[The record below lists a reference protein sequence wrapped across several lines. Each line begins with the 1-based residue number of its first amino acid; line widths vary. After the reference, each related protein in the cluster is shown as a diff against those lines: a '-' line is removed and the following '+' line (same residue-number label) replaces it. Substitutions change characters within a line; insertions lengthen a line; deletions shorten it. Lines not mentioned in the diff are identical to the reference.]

1 MRILGLDLGERR
13 IGVAVSDPVGIVA
26 HPLQT
31 IERRSRSEDF
41 ARIAALVA
49 EYQVELV
56 LVGLPL
62 TLRGEVGPQA
72 RQYERYAQALAGAL
86 PVPLRMWD
94 ERYSTVEA
102 TRVLQQIRKKSHSLK
117 RGEVDAVAAA
127 VILQSF
133 LDSQAAQREDENGA
147 WERSSEGQDGF

>member
-1 MRILGLDLGERR
+1 MRILGLDLGQRR
-13 IGVAVSDPVGIVA
+13 IGVAVSDPLGVVA
-26 HPLQT
+26 QPLQT
-31 IERRSRSEDF
+31 IGRRSRSEDF

-49 EYQVELV
+49 EYGVELV
-56 LVGLPL
+56 VVGRPL

-72 RQYERYAQALAGAL
+72 QQYERYAQALAEAL
-86 PVPLRMWD
+86 PVPLQMWD

-102 TRVLQQIRKKSHSLK
+102 IQLLQQIRKKSHSLK
-117 RGEVDAVAAA
+117 KGEVDAVAAA

-147 WERSSEGQDGF
+147 WERSSEGQGGF